1 MLGRAL
7 LPWAFL
13 LLLLGPSAWRLL
25 TFCCD
30 SGLYVA
36 TLQEPIGG
44 NVVSSIKSCPSTQV
58 RSPHTLR
65 VWVME
70 SGPLLLLLSGALALT
85 QTWAGE
91 WVVGREPPLGG
102 PERGDPAGAQD
113 PGTRVARLQT
123 PGPGP

>member
-1 MLGRAL
+1 MGV
-7 LPWAFL
+7 
-13 LLLLGPSAWRLL
+13 
-25 TFCCD
+25 T
-30 SGLYVA
+30 
-36 TLQEPIGG
+36 
-44 NVVSSIKSCPSTQV
+44 VVSSIKPSPSTRV
-58 RSPHTLR
+58 ASPHTLR

-70 SGPLLLLLSGALALT
+70 PRPLLLMLSGALALT